1 MPRPMFAYTKAILK
15 KVSFDSELFYIEVQ
29 KAMQH
34 LLPYEKEELKE
45 FIFTLINKHPELSC
59 CSVDLV

>member
-1 MPRPMFAYTKAILK
+1 MPRAMFAYTKAILK

-34 LLPYEKEELKE
+34 SLPYEKEELKE
-45 FIFTLINKHPELSC
+45 LSLIHI
-59 CSVDLV
+59 

>member
-1 MPRPMFAYTKAILK
+1 MPRAMFAYTKAILK

-34 LLPYEKEELKE
+34 LLPYEKEEL
-45 FIFTLINKHPELSC
+45 
-59 CSVDLV
+59 